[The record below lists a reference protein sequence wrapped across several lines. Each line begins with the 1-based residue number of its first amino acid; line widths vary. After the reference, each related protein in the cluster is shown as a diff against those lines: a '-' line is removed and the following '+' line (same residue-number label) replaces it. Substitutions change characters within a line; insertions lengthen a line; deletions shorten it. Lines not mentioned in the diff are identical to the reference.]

1 MFPKVS
7 FNPLNIF
14 DLRKAQA
21 AYQQPAAQAVPVQG
35 NFIQDAISS
44 KYSLAHPRVDNSEG
58 VADESPN
65 GKVLPYLLA

>member
-14 DLRKAQA
+14 DLRKVAPAYQPTAQA
-21 AYQQPAAQAVPVQG
+21 PAVQE
-35 NFIQDAISS
+35 NFIQLATASN
-44 KYSLAHPRVDNSEG
+44 YSPSHPRVNDSDG
-58 VADESPN
+58 VSGESPN